1 MDNNQNF
8 NQTQRDP
15 LPQYQP
21 PVESIT
27 ASADAPFHAVPA
39 YVPTPQPQK
48 PVIPQQLIDTVESLA
63 SSAFGKGLA
72 GTIIAHVPIASI
84 VSIFLSASA
93 LSKSKKASE
102 IGNQYGFKAPGK
114 NIAAR
119 VLSIIGLA
127 QSIFFTFLWSIYFF
141 TVVAVISAAIMS

>member
-27 ASADAPFHAVPA
+27 TSSPDAPFQAVPS
-39 YVPTPQPQK
+39 YIPTEQPQT
-48 PVIPQQLIDTVESLA
+48 PVIPQNLIDTVESLA

-72 GTIIAHVPIASI
+72 GAIISFFPIAS
-84 VSIFLSASA
+84 VVGIFLSAFG
-93 LSKSKKASE
+93 LSNAKKASE
-102 IGNQYGFKAPGK
+102 IGNRYGFKAPGK
-114 NIAAR
+114 NIAGR
-119 VLSIIGLA
+119 ILSIVGLA
-127 QSIFFTFLWSIYFF
+127 QSIFYTCIWSIYFF
-141 TVVAVISAAIMS
+141 FILAIIGSVMM